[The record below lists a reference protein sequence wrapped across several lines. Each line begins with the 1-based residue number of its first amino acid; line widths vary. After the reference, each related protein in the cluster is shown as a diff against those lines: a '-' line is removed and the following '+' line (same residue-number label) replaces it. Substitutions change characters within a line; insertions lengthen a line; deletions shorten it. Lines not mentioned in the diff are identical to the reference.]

1 MRRSRQRSTSID
13 ELKASPLHG
22 GNSAPIRYPVKSAKK
37 FISRIRSSKGKA
49 IFIFLFVGFAVI
61 YLSTPNLSS
70 FFDEYNLPST
80 KSIKSSGMPPPMEIR
95 IGLATPHFY
104 TGAFF
109 DTRSCK
115 GKNQP
120 LKCTVDY
127 IVRPEPQLNHVK
139 LYHGPH
145 SHLIRK
151 IQRDYPSQLL
161 GMFSMEATSRFTIQ
175 NDTTFLDNFDFT
187 LSFRWDS
194 DIPAL
199 YSSPYL
205 IEDKLFDPVRV
216 PTPSKIT
223 ALVYINSNCN
233 ALNGRN
239 DIVEQIMDIGDIPVH
254 NYGKCLNNRHA
265 KENEVKEDII
275 SKYKFC
281 IAMENS
287 NEEDYVTEKLWQS
300 LTAGCLPIYQG
311 APNIEKFLPV
321 PAKEMILNYAEY
333 GSAKALSDE
342 LVRLSNNDEE
352 YNKYF
357 EWKKINPRKDEVL
370 EGFQWM
376 MNQTEAQPICD
387 ICRHAA
393 SIWETRKNASDYE
406 DYKQF
411 LSDEASKKDRPS
423 PVNSRLYEKVL
434 NKP

>member
-1 MRRSRQRSTSID
+1 MDIRVGIATSHFFPN
-13 ELKASPLHG
+13 E
-22 GNSAPIRYPVKSAKK
+22 Y
-37 FISRIRSSKGKA
+37 
-49 IFIFLFVGFAVI
+49 FV
-61 YLSTPNLSS
+61 
-70 FFDEYNLPST
+70 T
-80 KSIKSSGMPPPMEIR
+80 KRCEVR
-95 IGLATPHFY
+95 
-104 TGAFF
+104 
-109 DTRSCK
+109 
-115 GKNQP
+115 NQP
-120 LKCTVDY
+120 FHCTM
-127 IVRPEPQLNHVK
+127 VRISKPDAFHVK
-139 LYHGPH
+139 IYHGPH
-145 SHLIRK
+145 SHIG
-151 IQRDYPSQLL
+151 IVNRDFPSQLL
-161 GMFSMEATSRFTIQ
+161 GMVSMEPGTYYPHQ
-175 NDTTFLDNFDFT
+175 NDPKFMNLFDIT
-187 LSFRWDS
+187 QYFRWDS

-376 MNQTEAQPICD
+376 MKQSERKPTCD
-387 ICRHAA
+387 FCRAA
-393 SIWETRKNASDYE
+393 GSIWEARTNTLDY
-406 DYKQF
+406 DYY
-411 LSDEASKKDRPS
+411 KK
-423 PVNSRLYEKVL
+423 RLKSIPKYKTNETL
-434 NKP
+434 